1 MALGHTDLRKRTK
14 ILIEGKPH
22 IVQDADFVKPGKGQA
37 FTKVKVKNL
46 ISGKIFE
53 KTYKSNE
60 SAEECVVTTGNM
72 QYLYNDSTVWT
83 FMDMES
89 FEQVEVEKV
98 AMNGVERFLL
108 DNMECQIMIWEGK
121 VLEVEPPTFVDLLI
135 TDAPPG
141 VKGDTATN
149 VTRPA
154 TLETGAE
161 VHIPLFINEGTRIKV
176 DTRTGEYVE
185 RSKNQDK

>member
-14 ILIEGKPH
+14 ILIDGQPH
-22 IVQDADFVKPGKGQA
+22 IVVDADFVKPGKGQA

-46 ISGKIFE
+46 ITGKLFE

-60 SAEECVVTTGNM
+60 SAEQCEVTTSNM

-89 FEQVEVEKV
+89 FEQIEVEKI
-98 AMNGVERFLL
+98 AMGGAEKFLL
-108 DNMECQIMIWEGK
+108 DNMTCQIMVWEGR

-135 TDAPPG
+135 TEAPPG

-149 VTRPA
+149 VLRPA
-154 TLETGAE
+154 VLETGAE
-161 VHIPLFINEGTRIKV
+161 VQIPLFIEEGTRIKV

-185 RSKNQDK
+185 RSKNQ